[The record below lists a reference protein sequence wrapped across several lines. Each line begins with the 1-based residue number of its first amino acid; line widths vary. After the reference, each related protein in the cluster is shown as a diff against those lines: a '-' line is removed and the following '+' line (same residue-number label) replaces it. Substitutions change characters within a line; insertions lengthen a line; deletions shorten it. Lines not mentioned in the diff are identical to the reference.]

1 MLELLPFLL
10 APVLALLF
18 LNLRL
23 SRKLRYPHD
32 LLKAE
37 GRSGMASFLFRNF
50 RTYYDAL
57 LDGLLAVALAFAL
70 VPPPRH
76 LPAAVVLDGSRAMLG
91 GFGEARPI
99 AKALQRL
106 QTDPALRAA
115 EPFALVFD
123 AKVAGTRLVP
133 IRAFLEGTDVEASIR
148 RLREAFAF
156 FAPDYARL
164 AELCERGYGEI
175 TLLTD
180 QRRVEPEGFHI
191 LELGFAV
198 TFAAY
203 PASVRYDSP
212 SESWIVAL
220 AEAGPRVPLAVSA
233 WNREERHFFRL
244 PPDRYAIEEGTAG
257 RIVRFPAPGLYLL
270 SLKGPFGL
278 EAIDLPLLLAPR
290 ALSAVASGPFSERM
304 LSVFPD
310 LERTALPAVALVDL
324 GAKAPAS
331 QRRVLTALV
340 PEDGEQVLDP
350 AAAGGALLAVGA
362 TSGGAALVLGPSSL
376 HNEDLVLAYDAV
388 LARQEPPFLTAP
400 ATGGK
405 RLLGTGSA
413 YLAEGL
419 LPLIAPPGQFF
430 ETGAVPRLVLPPP
443 TAPRW
448 PWALLLAGLAFLKL
462 ALWSRFTGKSM
473 LARD

>member
-23 SRKLRYPHD
+23 CRKLRYPHD
-32 LLKAE
+32 LLQAE
-37 GRSGMASFLFRNF
+37 ARSGMASFLFRNF
-50 RTYYDAL
+50 RTYYDVL

-91 GFGEARPI
+91 GFGESRPL

-106 QTDPALRAA
+106 RTDPTLRDA

-133 IRAFLEGTDVEASIR
+133 IRAFLEGADGEAASR
-148 RLREAFAF
+148 RLREAFDF

-164 AELCERGYGEI
+164 AELRERGYGEV

-180 QRRVEPEGFHI
+180 QLRVEPEGFHVI
-191 LELGFAV
+191 ELGFAV

-220 AEAGPRVPLAVSA
+220 AEAGPRVPLTVSA
-233 WNREERHFFRL
+233 WNREESHFFRL
-244 PPDRYAIEEGTAG
+244 PPGRYAIEEGLAG
-257 RIVRFPAPGLYLL
+257 RVVRFPAPGLYLL

-278 EAIDLPLLLAPR
+278 EDIDLPVLLAPR
-290 ALSAVASGPFSERM
+290 ALFAVASGPFSERM

-310 LERTALPAVALVDL
+310 LQRASLPAVALVDL
-324 GAKAPAS
+324 GVKAPAS

-350 AAAGGALLAVGA
+350 AAAGGALLAIASLPGEA
-362 TSGGAALVLGPSSL
+362 DLALGPSSL

-388 LARQEPPFLTAP
+388 LARQEPPFLTVPAP
-400 ATGGK
+400 GAK
-405 RLLGTGSA
+405 RLLPTGSA
-413 YLAEGL
+413 YLIEGG
-419 LPLIAPPGQFF
+419 LPLIAPSEQFF
-430 ETGAVPRLVLPPP
+430 ETGAKPRLVLPPP
-443 TAPRW
+443 VAPRW
-448 PWALLLAGLAFLKL
+448 PWALLLASLAVLKL
-462 ALWSRFTGKSM
+462 ALWCRFTGKSM